1 MVQNAQRVEKEAFR
15 EPGKLILLIDAKE
28 LEIMLKMKLE
38 GEDPSKLF
46 LEKLDNLLMELEK

>member
-1 MVQNAQRVEKEAFR
+1 MFRNMVQNAQRVEKEAFR

-38 GEDPSKLF
+38 GEVWIY
-46 LEKLDNLLMELEK
+46 N